1 MKRFSNAID
10 SILEALRMDGDN
22 KKKMNLINNDRF
34 RNHYLFIVYDSR
46 WSTGRLAE
54 LDFMIR
60 FTLKDETWEALMQ
73 ASAELKSR
81 LKRMGRLTYHEI

>member
-1 MKRFSNAID
+1 MKRFSSAIE
-10 SILEALRMDGDN
+10 SILEELRMDGNN

-34 RNHYLFIVYDSR
+34 RNHYLFIVYESR
-46 WSTGRLAE
+46 WFTGRLAE
-54 LDFMIR
+54 IGFMCI
-60 FTLKDETWEALMQ
+60 FTLRGEEWDELMQ